1 MEEACPHAALRE
13 HGRKLDSCAP
23 ASGAT
28 VVVSEHGCPCN
39 GKSNPHGYGAYC
51 KRWEIPTQRP
61 WCYVDVSCPSPHP
74 VGDYGRFDECHAGG
88 AFSVG
93 PGAGRASVAMRP
105 EEAAAEAREEE
116 GSEEEEA
123 EPEEAA
129 EPDEP
134 GPDEYFAMGPTAE
147 DAAPPTNP
155 AWRASE
161 HGCPC
166 NGKSNPH
173 GYGAYCKRWEIPTQ
187 RPWCYVDVSCP
198 SPHPVGDYGRFDE
211 CRVDEGEGGGAMGGG
226 GMGPGGMGPGGG
238 MDPGGMGA
246 GGGMATSESA
256 PLVEAPL
263 RWKARSRGVL
273 EASHLLQRAPSYWT
287 TRTLDGQ
294 RIAGAPIGVSRGPG
308 PISGQ
313 AP

>member
-28 VVVSEHGCPCN
+28 VVV
-39 GKSNPHGYGAYC
+39 
-51 KRWEIPTQRP
+51 
-61 WCYVDVSCPSPHP
+61 
-74 VGDYGRFDECHAGG
+74 
-88 AFSVG
+88 
-93 PGAGRASVAMRP
+93 
-105 EEAAAEAREEE
+105 
-116 GSEEEEA
+116 
-123 EPEEAA
+123 
-129 EPDEP
+129 
-134 GPDEYFAMGPTAE
+134 
-147 DAAPPTNP
+147 
-155 AWRASE
+155 SE

-256 PLVEAPL
+256 PLVEALL